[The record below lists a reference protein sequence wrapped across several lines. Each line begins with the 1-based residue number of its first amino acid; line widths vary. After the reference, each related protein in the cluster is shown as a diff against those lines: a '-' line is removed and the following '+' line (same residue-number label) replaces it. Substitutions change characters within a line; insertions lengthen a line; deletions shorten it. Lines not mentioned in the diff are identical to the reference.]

1 MIARFYKERNELMDA
16 RNAKIAQ
23 QRVQLRASLWPDVT
37 EEMLWHRRKKQG
49 FVTIPRTMPLI
60 INIIDSLTPKGKPV
74 GSTYLDL
81 WCRAFDEMIVNLDKP
96 REMAFAAGFSGQRG
110 TQTWAGRI
118 DILSRLGFLRLA
130 AGSNG
135 PRSYALILNPY
146 IVIKGRRTKID
157 KSLYNVLAERAAI
170 VKADD
175 LSDQAP
181 LPTVLP
187 PPAPAA
193 AA

>member
-1 MIARFYKERNELMDA
+1 MEA

-37 EEMLWHRRKKQG
+37 PEMLWHRKRSQG

-81 WCRAFDEMIVNLDKP
+81 WCRAFDEMIVNLDKQ
-96 REMAFAAGFSGQRG
+96 REMAFAAGFTGQRG
-110 TQTWAGRI
+110 VQTWSGRI
-118 DILSRLGFLRLA
+118 DILSRLGFIRLA
-130 AGSNG
+130 PGSSG

-146 IVIKGRRTKID
+146 AVIKNRRQKIE
-157 KSLYNVLAERAAI
+157 KSLYNVLADRAAI

-175 LSDQAP
+175 LSDKPAI
-181 LPTVLP
+181 PTVLP
-187 PPAPAA
+187 PPAAA
-193 AA
+193 A